1 MNKELQ
7 RLKSNISRGRHYL
20 KNKIIK
26 YRWNSIYYET
36 PYTEMPY
43 EMRINHKGYN
53 KIVANMDRLACEILK
68 LKV

>member
-1 MNKELQ
+1 MNEIKRIKRDLSV
-7 RLKSNISRGRHYL
+7 RRHYL
-20 KNKIIK
+20 KNKIVS
-26 YRWNSIYYET
+26 YWYNDNYYET

-53 KIVANMDRLACEILK
+53 RIVANMDRLACEILK